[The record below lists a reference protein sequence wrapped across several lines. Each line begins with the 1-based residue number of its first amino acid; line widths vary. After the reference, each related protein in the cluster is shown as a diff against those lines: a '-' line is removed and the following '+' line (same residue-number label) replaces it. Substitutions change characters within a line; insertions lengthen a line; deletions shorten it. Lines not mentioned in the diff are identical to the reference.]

1 VSESN
6 AHGHDDTDLR
16 LRSCI
21 QITLFGVASGG
32 HLGNQIAEH
41 IRLRSGESAMPA
53 VFGRPAVQPGAGHD
67 LRPCRVLP

>member
-21 QITLFGVASGG
+21 QITLFGVASVG
-32 HLGNQIAEH
+32 HLGNQIAVH
-41 IRLRSGESAMPA
+41 IDSSLFVVSRDSGKVAASPL
-53 VFGRPAVQPGAGHD
+53 FPGGFVTHHA
-67 LRPCRVLP
+67 R